1 MFPLTSELFEFN
13 KIIFIYLVAIF
24 LFFFWLLKSFLEKK
38 FIIKRTPLDIPILLF
53 LSVQIL
59 STLFSIDTHTS
70 IFGYYGRF
78 NGGLL
83 SIIVYVF
90 LFYGIVLFSDLIKK
104 ETLLKTSL
112 LSSFLV
118 ILWGLPGKFGYD
130 LSCGLFTGQLNNSCW
145 TEQFRPAE
153 RIFSTLGQPNWLGAY
168 LAINFFIGLYF
179 LLRFRHSEGA
189 QRPRVFL
196 YSLYLLVNFTA
207 ILFTRSRSAL
217 LAVFTG
223 LIIFA
228 VISIKK
234 FAKDKELI
242 KTITKRFI
250 PVIAGIVVA
259 VLLFKT
265 GINKIDRLITYQ
277 KAPSSTES
285 VETGSPLPSEVTES
299 LDIRKIVWK
308 GAWNLGLKHPF
319 FGTGVET
326 FAYSYYFARPLQ
338 HNLTSEWD
346 YLYNKAHNEYLNYL
360 ATTGFLGLG
369 TYLLLIVAIFIIFY
383 KNYNRYKDYK
393 DQLLT
398 LCLFLAYLT
407 ILITNFF
414 GFSTTTISLFFYLIP
429 AIVIA
434 NGMKQSEKKI
444 NNKASITLL
453 TAGSLVTLY
462 LLIGLFKYF
471 FADIKYQQSRNYST
485 IGDYQNAS
493 VLLSQALNLR
503 KEHVYQDKFSSALA
517 NYAFL
522 SDYNKAKE
530 GVNEL
535 INLSKTTIEAAIK
548 ASPKN
553 LLYWKTK
560 GRNHL
565 LYSQITSDK
574 NDINIAIAAY
584 KEALK
589 LGPTD
594 PRNYYALSTAYSFLD
609 SQELSISAIDKS
621 IELKPDYRDGYLLKA
636 QLLKKYGRNQEAK
649 QILEYYLQ
657 KINPQDKEFK
667 QEVKSL

>member
-1 MFPLTSELFEFN
+1 M
-13 KIIFIYLVAIF
+13 
-24 LFFFWLLKSFLEKK
+24 
-38 FIIKRTPLDIPILLF
+38 
-53 LSVQIL
+53 
-59 STLFSIDTHTS
+59 
-70 IFGYYGRF
+70 
-78 NGGLL
+78 
-83 SIIVYVF
+83 
-90 LFYGIVLFSDLIKK
+90 
-104 ETLLKTSL
+104 
-112 LSSFLV
+112 
-118 ILWGLPGKFGYD
+118 
-130 LSCGLFTGQLNNSCW
+130 
-145 TEQFRPAE
+145 
-153 RIFSTLGQPNWLGAY
+153 
-168 LAINFFIGLYF
+168 
-179 LLRFRHSEGA
+179 
-189 QRPRVFL
+189 
-196 YSLYLLVNFTA
+196 
-207 ILFTRSRSAL
+207 
-217 LAVFTG
+217 
-223 LIIFA
+223 
-228 VISIKK
+228 
-234 FAKDKELI
+234 
-242 KTITKRFI
+242 
-250 PVIAGIVVA
+250 
-259 VLLFKT
+259 
-265 GINKIDRLITYQ
+265 
-277 KAPSSTES
+277 
-285 VETGSPLPSEVTES
+285 
-299 LDIRKIVWK
+299 
-308 GAWNLGLKHPF
+308 
-319 FGTGVET
+319 
-326 FAYSYYFARPLQ
+326 
-338 HNLTSEWD
+338 
-346 YLYNKAHNEYLNYL
+346 
-360 ATTGFLGLG
+360 
-369 TYLLLIVAIFIIFY
+369 
-383 KNYNRYKDYK
+383 
-393 DQLLT
+393 
-398 LCLFLAYLT
+398 
-407 ILITNFF
+407 
-414 GFSTTTISLFFYLIP
+414 
-429 AIVIA
+429 
-434 NGMKQSEKKI
+434 
-444 NNKASITLL
+444 
-453 TAGSLVTLY
+453 
-462 LLIGLFKYF
+462 LIGLFKYF